1 MGDATTTVVAGRYEV
16 LEALGRGAMGVVYRA
31 RDRELDRI
39 VAIKTIDGRCASDAS
54 GAVAARLQR
63 EATAAARL
71 SHPGIV
77 TIHDVGVAGGVP
89 YIVMEYFRGRTLS
102 ALVARGPLP
111 PAKAVLVGVQ
121 VCRALQYAH
130 GEGVVHRD
138 IKSSNIMVNDA
149 WRVKLTDFGVA
160 RVVGRGDGDSMIVGT
175 PAYIAPEHAQ
185 GGDADARSDLFA
197 LGVVLYEALT
207 GERPFPST
215 DFATVL
221 HEVVHLDPVP
231 PRERNF
237 AVSPA
242 LDAVVRR
249 IMSKD
254 PDDRYPDAATFG
266 DSLAQALADGPGPIA
281 RAWGVVSR
289 QRVAAVLVVALAA
302 TAVGAA
308 ARRAAVEPPQLVASA
323 SAERSLSTSGTEP
336 GAPSAM
342 PPARPA
348 VAPSTPPSETA
359 ATPTPAI
366 VPTPPAEMAPTPLNE
381 TAQPTPVVATT
392 QPPAMAPPP
401 AIVPTPPSVTTA
413 PPAPKTPA
421 PTAAGRASRP
431 RVTPAP
437 VVARASVLA
446 SEAEPAGTPALER
459 PANQK
464 TGCLSVNA
472 MPFATVYVDGRAVG
486 ATPHACLR
494 VSIGRH
500 RLVFESMDER
510 SAEEIVV
517 VGDEHTAEAP
527 LSVSYDFRARQFVAR

>member
-1 MGDATTTVVAGRYEV
+1 MGDAKTVVAGRYEV

-39 VAIKTIDGRCASDAS
+39 VAIKTIDGRCASGAS
-54 GAVAARLQR
+54 GAVAARLQQ

-111 PAKAVLVGVQ
+111 PAKAVLIGVQ

-138 IKSSNIMVNDA
+138 VKSSNIMVDDA

-160 RVVGRGDGDSMIVGT
+160 RVVGRHDGDSMIVGT

-185 GGDADARSDLFA
+185 GRDADARSDLFA

-249 IMSKD
+249 IMCKD

-266 DSLAQALADGPGPIA
+266 DALDQALADGPGPIA
-281 RAWGVVSR
+281 RAWGVVGR
-289 QRVAAVLVVALAA
+289 QRAAAVLVVALAA

-308 ARRAAVEPPQLVASA
+308 AWRAAVEPPELVASA
-323 SAERSLSTSGTEP
+323 SAERPLSTSGTEP
-336 GAPSAM
+336 GAPSTM
-342 PPARPA
+342 P
-348 VAPSTPPSETA
+348 
-359 ATPTPAI
+359 
-366 VPTPPAEMAPTPLNE
+366 PTPLDA
-381 TAQPTPVVATT
+381 TAQPTPAVATT
-392 QPPAMAPPP
+392 EPPAMAPTPP
-401 AIVPTPPSVTTA
+401 AVTTA
-413 PPAPKTPA
+413 PPPPENACAHGGGPRLTAPRGPGA
-421 PTAAGRASRP
+421 GGRARLRACVRGGAGRRAGAGAPGEPEDRLPQRQREAVRDGLRRRPARGRDAARMPAREHRPPPP
-431 RVTPAP
+431 RV
-437 VVARASVLA
+437 R
-446 SEAEPAGTPALER
+446 
-459 PANQK
+459 
-464 TGCLSVNA
+464 
-472 MPFATVYVDGRAVG
+472 VDGRAQPG
-486 ATPHACLR
+486 GDR
-494 VSIGRH
+494 RGRGRAH
-500 RLVFESMDER
+500 GR
-510 SAEEIVV
+510 SAAQRE
-517 VGDEHTAEAP
+517 
-527 LSVSYDFRARQFVAR
+527 L

>member
-1 MGDATTTVVAGRYEV
+1 MVSTAMSDAKTVVAGRYET
-16 LEALGRGAMGVVYRA
+16 LETLGRGAMGIVYRA

-39 VAIKTIDGRCASDAS
+39 VAIKTIDGRCATDAS
-54 GAVAARLQR
+54 GAVAARLQQ

-111 PAKAVLVGVQ
+111 PAKAVLIGVQ

-138 IKSSNIMVNDA
+138 VKSSNIMVDDA

-160 RVVGRGDGDSMIVGT
+160 RVVGRGDGDPMIVGT

-185 GGDADARSDLFA
+185 GRDADARSDLYA

-254 PDDRYPDAATFG
+254 PDDRYPDATTFG
-266 DSLAQALADGPGPIA
+266 DALDQALADGPGPIA
-281 RAWGVVSR
+281 RAWGVVGR
-289 QRVAAVLVVALAA
+289 QGAAAVLVVAIAA

-308 ARRAAVEPPQLVASA
+308 AWRAAVETVELVTPSA
-323 SAERSLSTSGTEP
+323 STVRSLSTSGLEP

-342 PPARPA
+342 PPAQPA
-348 VAPSTPPSETA
+348 VAPSTQPAETV
-359 ATPTPAI
+359 ATPTPATM
-366 VPTPPAEMAPTPLNE
+366 PTPPAALAPTPLNA
-381 TAQPTPVVATT
+381 TAQPTSAVATT
-392 QPPAMAPPP
+392 PSPAMAPMPP
-401 AIVPTPPSVTTA
+401 PVTPA
-413 PPAPKTPA
+413 PPPTRTPA
-421 PTAAGRASRP
+421 PTAAGRVARP
-431 RVTPAP
+431 RVAPAL
-437 VVARASVLA
+437 VVARRSVLA
-446 SEAEPAGTPALER
+446 SEAEPAAAPAVER

-472 MPFATVYVDGRAVG
+472 TPFATVYVDDRAVG
-486 ATPHACLR
+486 TTPHACLR
-494 VSIGRH
+494 VSTGRH

-510 SAEEIVV
+510 SPEEIVV
-517 VGDEHTAEAP
+517 VGDQHTAEAP
-527 LSVSYDFRARQFVAR
+527 LSVSYDFRARRFVAR

>member
-1 MGDATTTVVAGRYEV
+1 
-16 LEALGRGAMGVVYRA
+16 MGVVYRA

-39 VAIKTIDGRCASDAS
+39 VAIKTIDGRCASGAS
-54 GAVAARLQR
+54 GAVAARLQQ

-89 YIVMEYFRGRTLS
+89 YIVMEYVRGRTLS

-111 PAKAVLVGVQ
+111 PAQAVLIGVQ

-138 IKSSNIMVNDA
+138 IKSSNIMVDDA

-160 RVVGRGDGDSMIVGT
+160 RVVGRDGDSMIVGT
-175 PAYIAPEHAQ
+175 PAYIAPEHVQ
-185 GGDADARSDLFA
+185 GRGADARSDLFA

-266 DSLAQALADGPGPIA
+266 DALDQALADGPGPIA
-281 RAWGVVSR
+281 RAWSVVGR
-289 QRVAAVLVVALAA
+289 QGAAAVLVVAIAA

-308 ARRAAVEPPQLVASA
+308 AWRAAVEPVELVTPRASP
-323 SAERSLSTSGTEP
+323 ERPLSTSGPEP

-342 PPARPA
+342 PPAPPA
-348 VAPSTPPSETA
+348 VAPSTPPAE
-359 ATPTPAI
+359 PTPAI
-366 VPTPPAEMAPTPLNE
+366 VPTLPAATAPTPLNA
-381 TAQPTPVVATT
+381 TAPPTRVVAAT
-392 QPPAMAPPP
+392 PPAMA
-401 AIVPTPPSVTTA
+401 PTPPSVTTA
-413 PPAPKTPA
+413 PPAPRKPA
-421 PTAAGRASRP
+421 PTAAGRAARP
-431 RVTPAP
+431 RVAPAL
-437 VVARASVLA
+437 VVARTSVLA
-446 SEAEPAGTPALER
+446 SEAEPAAAPAVER
-459 PANQK
+459 PASQK

-472 MPFATVYVDGRAVG
+472 TPFATVYIDDRAVG
-486 ATPHACLR
+486 TTPHACLR
-494 VSIGRH
+494 VSTGRH

-510 SAEEIVV
+510 SQEEIVV
-517 VGDEHTAEAP
+517 VGDQHTAEAP
-527 LSVSYDFRARQFVAR
+527 LSVSYDFRARRFVAR